1 MLSALELIINGF
13 VKLNNGAALAR
24 MRAHRQNLIAGV
36 GNDGPFDRSRLLDTL
51 SGEIALID
59 AGLEKMRSRNPEAA
73 N

>member
-1 MLSALELIINGF
+1 
-13 VKLNNGAALAR
+13 